1 MLIRS
6 LSKDFLARDSSN
18 YGLGLGLGLGEDGH
32 CKMAALDV
40 LLFERFITFFVFL
53 CISTCIQRIKMF
65 KEHTQVII

>member
-6 LSKDFLARDSSN
+6 LSKDFLARELQLSQK
-18 YGLGLGLGLGEDGH
+18 LQDGH

-40 LLFERFITFFVFL
+40 LLFKRFITFFVFL
-53 CISTCIQRIKMF
+53 CISTFIQRTKMF